1 MRKPWCRV
9 VSRHLTDALSACWTG
24 WISLCTAMQDMTPYL
39 QQLILHGSLDN
50 VEDQK
55 WMSKDSIASTY
66 LKVRAPCEHATAGW
80 PQTPAV

>member
-1 MRKPWCRV
+1 
-9 VSRHLTDALSACWTG
+9 
-24 WISLCTAMQDMTPYL
+24 MQDMTPYL

-66 LKVRAPCEHATAGW
+66 LKVCACCVCASAGW
-80 PQTPAV
+80 PQRPAV